1 MLPFGIQNA
10 FLDNV
15 AFADTRS
22 LPVLEGIST
31 LPSHAGKGLAKTL
44 VSWIFPRADRE
55 GRICFLCASPM
66 GYGLYRKLGFE
77 EVGGP
82 GSIVEVDRS
91 EWGGSGVHRHIAM
104 VRYPVGWTAAGE
116 RVTA

>member
-1 MLPFGIQNA
+1 MFP
-10 FLDNV
+10 DDV
-15 AFADTRS
+15 TFADTRS
-22 LPVLEGIST
+22 LLVLERISI
-31 LPSHAGKGLAKTL
+31 LPSHAGKGLAKAL

-91 EWGGSGVHRHIAM
+91 EWGRSGVHRHIAM
-104 VRYPVGWTAAGE
+104 VRYPVGWTSDHQRTLDHSVVALS
-116 RVTA
+116 

>member
-1 MLPFGIQNA
+1 MLFGMQNM

-31 LPSHAGKGLAKTL
+31 LPSHSGKSLAKAL
-44 VSWIFPRADRE
+44 MGWAFPRADRE
-55 GRICFLCASPM
+55 GRICFLCASLIE
-66 GYGLYRKLGFE
+66 YRLYRKLGFE

-82 GSIVEVDRS
+82 GTIVEIDRS
-91 EWGGSGVHRHIAM
+91 EWGGSGVHTHISI

-116 RVTA
+116 RMTA

>member
-1 MLPFGIQNA
+1 M
-10 FLDNV
+10 
-15 AFADTRS
+15 
-22 LPVLEGIST
+22 
-31 LPSHAGKGLAKTL
+31 
-44 VSWIFPRADRE
+44 SWIFPRADRE
-55 GRICFLCASPM
+55 GRICFLCASPV

-104 VRYPVGWTAAGE
+104 VRYPVGWAAGWGE
-116 RVTA
+116 SDCLGKAHGAKGRIRRELDSGRVEGFNDELHYWHEGPQDQ

>member
-1 MLPFGIQNA
+1 M
-10 FLDNV
+10 FLGDV

-22 LPVLEGIST
+22 LPALEGIST
-31 LPSHAGKGLAKTL
+31 LPSHAGKSLAKAL

-55 GRICFLCASPM
+55 GRICFLRASLM
-66 GYGLYRKLGFE
+66 EYRLYRKLGFE

-82 GSIVEVDRS
+82 GSIVQVDRS
-91 EWGGSGVHRHIAM
+91 EWGGSGVHTHIAM